1 MEEESI
7 FASFQV
13 FAFALKKIGSPKKNL
28 KKYMSNLNSLNRDDL
43 MSITY

>member
-13 FAFALKKIGSPKKNL
+13 FDFALKKIGSPKKNL
-28 KKYMSNLNSLNRDDL
+28 KKYMSNLNLLNRDDL
-43 MSITY
+43 MSINY

>member
-13 FAFALKKIGSPKKNL
+13 FAFALKKIGSPKKEL
-28 KKYMSNLNSLNRDDL
+28 EKIYE
-43 MSITY
+43 